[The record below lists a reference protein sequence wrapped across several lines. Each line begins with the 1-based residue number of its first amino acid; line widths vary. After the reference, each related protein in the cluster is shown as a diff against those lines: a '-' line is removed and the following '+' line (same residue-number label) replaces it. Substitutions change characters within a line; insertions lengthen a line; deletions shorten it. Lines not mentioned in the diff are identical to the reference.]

1 MAKSLLA
8 LHEDMGPAILERLSE
23 FTPLPKSG
31 VVAGQSVASAVSELF
46 GDGRAV
52 VYNDVDV
59 FRQQTTE
66 EFNRIMSKLKNEE
79 VELKP
84 KALKT
89 CEFSIA
95 NFVDEYRF
103 IGIESRSR
111 YRVLNTRRIDM
122 LNEVQCA
129 FHDTNPIHFL
139 ETFDMNCV
147 QAGINLETGKLFWT
161 PGFEKF
167 CGTRQLE
174 ITKLHTPPHTL
185 IRYLKKRQELEGVF
199 GNDERMLEMVTAA
212 CAYTDPTEHRHSG
225 FSMGFG
231 EKFREKLLV
240 VENQITPYFDVCE
253 TMVADYRIFYLKPKH
268 EADKRLAVNS
278 NVDLVH
284 LLPVRSRAL
293 HEKYAPAKSDRLK
306 YLAEEASSKSYT
318 LASLA
323 RLGTDYVQ
331 GNVTPAQMK
340 MMDKTVEEHHISA
353 WIAAPTLGGQWDKFS
368 FIRQQ
373 AQQRGLWVYGVL
385 ENQRFPK
392 DTSAEYLI
400 PYLDEQAHLL
410 SLSLKK
416 KTLPDFVI
424 DGVCYS
430 ELVTGMELVEEGSA
444 LHHCVAGYAEAVK
457 EKRSR
462 IISVRPVGTDHARHW
477 VTVELQ
483 KYERKPWCLAQA
495 RGLANRGI
503 NDMEADA
510 VQMYLHLT
518 NLEHALPRFLALPMI
533 RFMPNT
539 ASKAGK
545 AIAALMNKS
554 VRNLNM
560 NYLSNALANKLKLP
574 YMYHDRDT
582 GGRYHRRHIL
592 NYWIMAYK
600 TRHERREEARFAKEA
615 PSATQPVPSMRED
628 TDEIPF

>member
-1 MAKSLLA
+1 MAKTALA
-8 LHEDMGPAILERLSE
+8 LHEDMGAAILERLSE
-23 FTPLPKSG
+23 FTPLPKVG
-31 VVAGQSVASAVSELF
+31 IVAGQSVASAVSELF

-59 FRQQTTE
+59 FRQQTAE
-66 EFNRIMSKLKNEE
+66 EFDRIMAKLQNQE
-79 VELKP
+79 VARKP

-103 IGIESRSR
+103 IGIESNSR

-129 FHDTNPIHFL
+129 FHNTNPIHFL

-147 QAGINLETGKLFWT
+147 QAGVNLETGKLFWT

-167 CGTRQLE
+167 CSTRQLE

-199 GNDERMLEMVTAA
+199 GNDARMLEMVAAA
-212 CAYTDPTEHRHSG
+212 CAYADPTEHRHSG
-225 FSMGFG
+225 FSVGFG
-231 EKFREKLLV
+231 EKFREKFLV

-253 TMVADYRIFYLKPKH
+253 TLVDDYRIFYLKPKH
-268 EADKRLAVNS
+268 EADKRLQVNTAVE
-278 NVDLVH
+278 LVH

-293 HEKYAPAKSDRLK
+293 QEKYTPAKTERLK
-306 YLAEEASSKSYT
+306 YLVEDAGTKSFT

-323 RLGTDYVQ
+323 RFGTDYVQ

-340 MMDKTVEEHHISA
+340 QMDKTVEEHHISA
-353 WIAAPTLGGQWDKFS
+353 WIDAPTLAEQWEKFS

-385 ENQRFPK
+385 ENQRYPK
-392 DTSAEYLI
+392 DTSTEYLR
-400 PYLDEQAHLL
+400 PYLDEQEHLL

-416 KTLPDFVI
+416 KTLPDMVVK
-424 DGVCYS
+424 GVYYS
-430 ELVTGMELVEEGSA
+430 ELVTGMALVEEGSSM
-444 LHHCVAGYAEAVK
+444 HHCVAGYAEAVK

-462 IISVRPVGTDHARHW
+462 IVSVRPVGTDHARHW
-477 VTVELQ
+477 VTLEMQ
-483 KYERKPWCLAQA
+483 QQGRKPWYLAQA
-495 RGLANRGI
+495 RGLVNRHITDVEG
-503 NDMEADA
+503 EA
-510 VQMYLHLT
+510 VYTYLHFT
-518 NLEHALPRFLALPMI
+518 NLEQFLPRVVALPLI
-533 RFMPNT
+533 RFMPST

-545 AIAALMNKS
+545 TIAALMNKS
-554 VRNLNM
+554 YRTFNLV
-560 NYLSNALANKLKLP
+560 YLSNALANKLKLP
-574 YMYHDRDT
+574 HMFHDYDT
-582 GGRYHRRHIL
+582 GARYQRRHVL

-600 TRHERREEARFAKEA
+600 TRHDRREEARLAKQGPVAA
-615 PSATQPVPSMRED
+615 PPVAAHRED
-628 TDEIPF
+628 ADEIPF